1 MEPRGRGAAGAA
13 SSLAFVLGEPEAR
26 LLAVPS
32 LLGRQADRGQSLG
45 KFNVSEHS
53 GKENNTFLLRVWMKA
68 GDMPGSVALGLE
80 IGPLAAAVLPA
91 SVMLPDACSC
101 VFTRW

>member
-1 MEPRGRGAAGAA
+1 
-13 SSLAFVLGEPEAR
+13 
-26 LLAVPS
+26 
-32 LLGRQADRGQSLG
+32 
-45 KFNVSEHS
+45 
-53 GKENNTFLLRVWMKA
+53 MKA

-101 VFTRW
+101 VFTRWYKTWQVKRM